1 MADKRMSIS
10 HFFKDRLGAPLSN
23 TRWSWGAVN
32 AQTGQVFLRVWVD
45 ERQTVGSTDQI
56 HLLGS
61 DWNRRSPGYPERE
74 RQVALL
80 RSSAGGYG
88 VLCVAQN
95 PHTRG
100 ARKIKEFD
108 DQMLL
113 KFGSLIERDGAVYAT
128 IVGSVPV
135 ERLRRGIPRQRM
147 ATIAEQVTQDDVL
160 GALYRLVDGASH
172 PFGTS
177 TGYDVLY
184 EGRRYP
190 PKAVF
195 GLAAERAAGES
206 LGPYD
211 FQAGPGKECFRT
223 LERLGF
229 PPVPKVAGSSGREEE
244 EDAAE
249 VEIRQRTDIGATE
262 KLTLISARRGQ
273 GVFRDN
279 LEQIERKCW
288 MTGVSDR
295 NHLRASHIKP
305 WCKCATAEKLD
316 GFNGLLLSPHFDHLF
331 DRGYLSFENDGTVLV
346 SPGLNTKVLDAWRIR
361 LPKRTKAFRPESH
374 KYLSYHRR
382 HIFRR
387 GAE

>member
-1 MADKRMSIS
+1 
-10 HFFKDRLGAPLSN
+10 
-23 TRWSWGAVN
+23 
-32 AQTGQVFLRVWVD
+32 VWVD
-45 ERQTVGSTDQI
+45 ERKTVGGVDQI

-61 DWNRRSPGYPERE
+61 DWARRSPGYPERE
-74 RQVALL
+74 RQVQLL
-80 RSSAGGYG
+80 RSGSEGYG
-88 VLCVAQN
+88 VLCVAEN

-113 KFGSLIERDGAVYAT
+113 KFGPLIEQDGNIYAA

-135 ERLRRGIPRQRM
+135 ERLRRGVPRRRM
-147 ATIAEQVTQDDVL
+147 AEFAEHVTQEDVI
-160 GALYRLVDGASH
+160 GALRRLTDGVSH

-229 PPVPKVAGSSGREEE
+229 PPVPKAHGSSGREEE
-244 EDAAE
+244 EDTLEA
-249 VEIRQRTDIGATE
+249 EIRQRTDIGETE
-262 KLTLISARRGQ
+262 KLTLINARRGQ

-279 LEQIERKCW
+279 LEKFGKKCW
-288 MTGVSDR
+288 MTGVSDLS
-295 NHLRASHIKP
+295 HLRASHIKP
-305 WCKCATAEKLD
+305 WCKCTNPEKLD

-331 DRGYLSFENDGTVLV
+331 DRGYISFEDDGTVLV
-346 SPGLNTKVLDAWRIR
+346 SPGLTKGVLDAWRIQ
-361 LPKRTKAFRPESH
+361 LPKKTKAFHPEHH
-374 KYLSYHRR
+374 KYLAYHRR